1 MLGVRRLIHFGN
13 CTTTDEPLDP
23 GDGSHRAIRPGQLQV
38 QLSNKKGPASPLG
51 QTNLIRG
58 KNNMETDYYANGFK
72 HAEDRLVKALA
83 DLDSIIRNEPETRG
97 ALRAEVR
104 AILEQLDVA
113 KDLIDKEAQKRLG
126 D

>member
-1 MLGVRRLIHFGN
+1 MNI
-13 CTTTDEPLDP
+13 
-23 GDGSHRAIRPGQLQV
+23 
-38 QLSNKKGPASPLG
+38 
-51 QTNLIRG
+51 
-58 KNNMETDYYANGFK
+58 DYYANGFK

-113 KDLIDKEAQKRLG
+113 KDLIDEESRKRLG

>member
-1 MLGVRRLIHFGN
+1 M
-13 CTTTDEPLDP
+13 
-23 GDGSHRAIRPGQLQV
+23 
-38 QLSNKKGPASPLG
+38 
-51 QTNLIRG
+51 
-58 KNNMETDYYANGFK
+58 NMDYYANGFK

-113 KDLIDKEAQKRLG
+113 KDLIDEESRKRLG

>member
-1 MLGVRRLIHFGN
+1 MN
-13 CTTTDEPLDP
+13 
-23 GDGSHRAIRPGQLQV
+23 
-38 QLSNKKGPASPLG
+38 
-51 QTNLIRG
+51 TN
-58 KNNMETDYYANGFK
+58 YYANGFK

-113 KDLIDKEAQKRLG
+113 KDLIKQEAQERLG

>member
-1 MLGVRRLIHFGN
+1 MNI
-13 CTTTDEPLDP
+13 
-23 GDGSHRAIRPGQLQV
+23 
-38 QLSNKKGPASPLG
+38 
-51 QTNLIRG
+51 
-58 KNNMETDYYANGFK
+58 DYYANGFK

-113 KDLIDKEAQKRLG
+113 KDLIDDESRKRLG

>member
-1 MLGVRRLIHFGN
+1 M
-13 CTTTDEPLDP
+13 
-23 GDGSHRAIRPGQLQV
+23 
-38 QLSNKKGPASPLG
+38 
-51 QTNLIRG
+51 
-58 KNNMETDYYANGFK
+58 NMDYYANGFK

-83 DLDSIIRNEPETRG
+83 DLDSIIRDEPETRG

-113 KDLIDKEAQKRLG
+113 KDLIDEESRKRLG

>member
-1 MLGVRRLIHFGN
+1 MDIDSKGN
-13 CTTTDEPLDP
+13 
-23 GDGSHRAIRPGQLQV
+23 
-38 QLSNKKGPASPLG
+38 
-51 QTNLIRG
+51 
-58 KNNMETDYYANGFK
+58 DYHMDYEEYANGFK

-83 DLDSIIRNEPETRG
+83 DLNSLDKNEPETRG

-113 KDLIDKEAQKRLG
+113 KDLIDKESRKRLG

>member
-1 MLGVRRLIHFGN
+1 M
-13 CTTTDEPLDP
+13 
-23 GDGSHRAIRPGQLQV
+23 
-38 QLSNKKGPASPLG
+38 
-51 QTNLIRG
+51 
-58 KNNMETDYYANGFK
+58 DYYANGFK

-83 DLDSIIRNEPETRG
+83 DLDSIIRDEPETRG

-113 KDLIDKEAQKRLG
+113 KDLIDEESRKRLG

>member
-1 MLGVRRLIHFGN
+1 MNI
-13 CTTTDEPLDP
+13 
-23 GDGSHRAIRPGQLQV
+23 
-38 QLSNKKGPASPLG
+38 
-51 QTNLIRG
+51 
-58 KNNMETDYYANGFK
+58 DYYANGFK

-83 DLDSIIRNEPETRG
+83 DLDSIIRDEPETRG

-113 KDLIDKEAQKRLG
+113 KDLIDEESRKRLG

>member
-1 MLGVRRLIHFGN
+1 MN
-13 CTTTDEPLDP
+13 
-23 GDGSHRAIRPGQLQV
+23 
-38 QLSNKKGPASPLG
+38 
-51 QTNLIRG
+51 TN
-58 KNNMETDYYANGFK
+58 YYANGFK

-104 AILEQLDVA
+104 AIEEQLDVA
-113 KDLIDKEAQKRLG
+113 KDLIDKESRKRLG

>member
-1 MLGVRRLIHFGN
+1 MNI
-13 CTTTDEPLDP
+13 
-23 GDGSHRAIRPGQLQV
+23 
-38 QLSNKKGPASPLG
+38 
-51 QTNLIRG
+51 
-58 KNNMETDYYANGFK
+58 DYYANGFK

-83 DLDSIIRNEPETRG
+83 DLDSIIRDEPETRV

-113 KDLIDKEAQKRLG
+113 KDLIDEESRKRLG

>member
-1 MLGVRRLIHFGN
+1 MNI
-13 CTTTDEPLDP
+13 
-23 GDGSHRAIRPGQLQV
+23 
-38 QLSNKKGPASPLG
+38 
-51 QTNLIRG
+51 
-58 KNNMETDYYANGFK
+58 DYYANGFK

-104 AILEQLDVA
+104 VILEQLDVA
-113 KDLIDKEAQKRLG
+113 KDLIDDESRKRLG

>member
-1 MLGVRRLIHFGN
+1 MDIDSKGN
-13 CTTTDEPLDP
+13 DC
-23 GDGSHRAIRPGQLQV
+23 SMNI
-38 QLSNKKGPASPLG
+38 
-51 QTNLIRG
+51 
-58 KNNMETDYYANGFK
+58 DYYANGFK

-83 DLDSIIRNEPETRG
+83 DLDSIIRDEPETRG

-113 KDLIDKEAQKRLG
+113 KDLIDEESRKRLG

>member
-1 MLGVRRLIHFGN
+1 MN
-13 CTTTDEPLDP
+13 YDEC
-23 GDGSHRAIRPGQLQV
+23 S
-38 QLSNKKGPASPLG
+38 
-51 QTNLIRG
+51 
-58 KNNMETDYYANGFK
+58 NGFK

-113 KDLIDKEAQKRLG
+113 KDLIDDEARKRLG

>member
-1 MLGVRRLIHFGN
+1 MN
-13 CTTTDEPLDP
+13 
-23 GDGSHRAIRPGQLQV
+23 
-38 QLSNKKGPASPLG
+38 
-51 QTNLIRG
+51 TN
-58 KNNMETDYYANGFK
+58 YYANGFK
-72 HAEDRLVKALA
+72 HAEDRLVKTLA

-113 KDLIDKEAQKRLG
+113 KDLIDKESRKRLG

>member
-1 MLGVRRLIHFGN
+1 MI
-13 CTTTDEPLDP
+13 TTMD
-23 GDGSHRAIRPGQLQV
+23 
-38 QLSNKKGPASPLG
+38 
-51 QTNLIRG
+51 TN
-58 KNNMETDYYANGFK
+58 YYANGFK

-83 DLDSIIRNEPETRG
+83 DLDLIIRDEPETRG

-113 KDLIDKEAQKRLG
+113 KDLIEQESRKRLG

>member
-1 MLGVRRLIHFGN
+1 MDIDSKGN
-13 CTTTDEPLDP
+13 DC
-23 GDGSHRAIRPGQLQV
+23 SMNA
-38 QLSNKKGPASPLG
+38 N
-51 QTNLIRG
+51 
-58 KNNMETDYYANGFK
+58 YYANGFK

-83 DLDSIIRNEPETRG
+83 DLDSIIRDEPETRG

-113 KDLIDKEAQKRLG
+113 KDLIDEESRKRLG